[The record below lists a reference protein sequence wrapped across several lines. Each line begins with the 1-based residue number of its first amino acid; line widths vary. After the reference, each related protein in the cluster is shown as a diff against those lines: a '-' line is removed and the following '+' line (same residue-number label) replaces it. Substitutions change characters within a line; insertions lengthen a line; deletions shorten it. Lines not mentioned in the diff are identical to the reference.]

1 MIGEGEG
8 EASGKERDRKRQE
21 ESKTDK
27 QHSLQEN
34 SKKIGRHFKTDS
46 KTLDRIQRGCDARQ
60 LGQITHG

>member
-8 EASGKERDRKRQE
+8 EASGEERDRKRRE

-34 SKKIGRHFKTDS
+34 SKKTGRHFKTDG
-46 KTLDRIQRGCDARQ
+46 KTLDRIQRRCDARQ
-60 LGQITHG
+60 LGQITDG